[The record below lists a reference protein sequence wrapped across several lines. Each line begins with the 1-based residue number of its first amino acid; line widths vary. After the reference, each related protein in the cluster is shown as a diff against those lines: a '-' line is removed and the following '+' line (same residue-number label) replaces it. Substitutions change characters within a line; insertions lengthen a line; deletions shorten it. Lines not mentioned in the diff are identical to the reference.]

1 MARNIRS
8 FVSANE
14 QFDEEFFNDFKEKL
28 EKSAV
33 QSKTQESLFDQIN
46 AVINGARS
54 KFSTVTAVVEDMKER
69 SGLTAY
75 LKTSKEINVEN
86 EVKKTASIKT
96 AKPTKEETLE
106 KLEEQASKLVK
117 EKRWL
122 DFGKVCGKI
131 AKLIKDTNLKTNVV
145 KVKVP
150 KVFADD
156 WAIGY
161 CETIGEKLSDNEVKA
176 LKKKFAQDT
185 NQAFDKKIP
194 VESIKV
200 VEPIVIKKVPSI
212 KNTIENYINS
222 TKGTLSISAII
233 EKIKAIH
240 KSDVPDVN
248 DWEDENLLKF
258 ITKLNLTAK
267 KNNPN
272 FYHNDLNLG
281 KQDVLNDNEIDPSNY
296 NAFYLLESK

>member
-131 AKLIKDTNLKTNVV
+131 AKLIKDTNLKTNVI

-150 KVFADD
+150 V
-156 WAIGY
+156 I
-161 CETIGEKLSDNEVKA
+161 ILSY
-176 LKKKFAQDT
+176 
-185 NQAFDKKIP
+185 
-194 VESIKV
+194 V
-200 VEPIVIKKVPSI
+200 VLILGQ
-212 KNTIENYINS
+212 T
-222 TKGTLSISAII
+222 II
-233 EKIKAIH
+233 EIMKR
-240 KSDVPDVN
+240 D
-248 DWEDENLLKF
+248 
-258 ITKLNLTAK
+258 
-267 KNNPN
+267 
-272 FYHNDLNLG
+272 
-281 KQDVLNDNEIDPSNY
+281 
-296 NAFYLLESK
+296 

>member
-1 MARNIRS
+1 MARNVRS
-8 FVSANE
+8 FVSANDE
-14 QFDEEFFNDFKEKL
+14 YNEEFFNEFKEKL
-28 EKSAV
+28 EKAAV

-54 KFSTVTAVVEDMKER
+54 KFSTVNAVVEDMKER

-75 LKTSKEINVEN
+75 LKTSKELDSNAD
-86 EVKKTASIKT
+86 VKKTASVKLSK
-96 AKPTKEETLE
+96 ATKEDNLE
-106 KLEEQASKLVK
+106 KLEEQALKLVK

-122 DFGKVCGKI
+122 ELGKICGKI
-131 AKLIKDTNLKTNVV
+131 AKLIKNTKLTSNIT

-150 KVFADD
+150 KAFADD

-176 LKKKFAQDT
+176 LKKKFAQD
-185 NQAFDKKIP
+185 NNSAFDKKIP
-194 VESIKV
+194 VESIEI
-200 VEPIVIKKVPSI
+200 VEPIVIKKVPNI

-240 KSDVPDVN
+240 KSDIPDIN

-258 ITKLNLTAK
+258 ISKLNLMAK
-267 KNNPN
+267 KNNPI
-272 FYHNDLNLG
+272 FYHSDANLG
-281 KQDVLNDNEIDPSNY
+281 KQDIINDDEIDPSNY